1 MSERIAVVSLGIIS
15 AIGQNLA
22 CHLDSLQHGRAGIR
36 FAPNHVSGSFK
47 FPVAEIDCSNEALVD
62 IIAERLWPSA
72 RKMLPFLGA
81 AEMPRSALLSIIAGI
96 EAWQSVRPFADDLRT
111 GIVSANTVGGMD
123 ITEQH
128 FEDSRKHP
136 DNFDYSVFRNH
147 ECCRITEWTQR
158 VLGIRGWSTTIST
171 ACSSSANSL
180 MTAARLLKQNQ
191 LDMVLAGGVDA
202 LTSFTINGFNALKI
216 LDRELCQPFDE
227 QRRGL
232 NLGEGAAYLVLC
244 SETTARKLN
253 IPIIAVLS
261 GYANNNDA
269 YHQTASSPE
278 GIGNILAMTNALKS
292 AGLRMSDIDYL
303 NLHGTGTDNND
314 LAEGKAVQ
322 TICEAQG
329 CAVPAA
335 SSTKAFTGHTLGAAG
350 AVEAVFSCLAIQ
362 EQCVWP
368 HLRLEQPMTALNWQP
383 QTTFRRQEIRHV
395 LSNSFGFGGNC
406 SSLVFSKI

>member
-1 MSERIAVVSLGIIS
+1 MSERIVIVSSGIIS
-15 AIGQNLA
+15 AIGYNVAL
-22 CHLDSLQHGRAGIR
+22 HLESLQQGRTGIR
-36 FAPNHVSGSFK
+36 LRPKHVSGNLNL
-47 FPVAEIDCSNEALVD
+47 PVGEIDCSNGTLVSM
-62 IIAERLWPSA
+62 IEERLTPSSG
-72 RKMLPFLGA
+72 KMLPYLSA
-81 AEMPRSALLSIIAGI
+81 AEMPRSTLLSIIAGW
-96 EAWQSVRPFADDLRT
+96 EAWQPVRHFTDKLKT

-123 ITEQH
+123 ITEKH
-128 FEDSRKHP
+128 FKDRNGHP
-136 DNFDYSVFRNH
+136 DSFDYVVFRNH

-180 MTAARLLKQNQ
+180 MTAARLLKQNH

-202 LTSFTINGFNALKI
+202 LTAFTINGFNALKI
-216 LDRELCQPFDE
+216 LDRNLCQPFDE

-244 SETTARKLN
+244 REETAKNLKL
-253 IPIIAVLS
+253 PVMAVLS

-278 GIGNILAMTNALKS
+278 GTGNILAMTNALKS
-292 AGLRMSDIDYL
+292 AGLSMADIDYI

-314 LAEGKAVQ
+314 LSEGKAVQ
-322 TICEAQG
+322 SICEAEG
-329 CAVPAA
+329 SAVPAA

-362 EQCVWP
+362 EQAVWP
-368 HLRLEQPMTALNWQP
+368 HLRLERPMAALSWQP
-383 QTTFRRQEIRHV
+383 QTTFRRQNIRHV

-406 SSLVFSKI
+406 SSLVFSKD